1 MPALPIERLEARTL
15 LSSVKLLDK
24 NVLQVVGNLAHSNVI
39 SIGYSKHQK
48 FIVVVLNGVGFDFDP
63 SNVDSI
69 RVFTGRG
76 ADKVS
81 VVEGRGDFNKDIR
94 CELGAGNDTFSGG
107 HENDVV
113 FGDDGNDVISLGEGD
128 DAAVGGNGN
137 DRIIGGDASKII
149 YGGAGDDVIAVGNG
163 HGYIFGGD
171 GNDAILTNG
180 ENYEI
185 LGDSGNDTLTGHGND
200 TLWGGGGGFTD
211 VLRGGTEQNRG
222 EVPGV
227 NSIMK
232 QLMPTELAVP
242 TSA

>member
-1 MPALPIERLEARTL
+1 
-15 LSSVKLLDK
+15 LDK
-24 NVLQVVGNLAHSNVI
+24 NVLQIVGNLARPNVI
-39 SIGYSKHQK
+39 SIGYSKHQR

-63 SNVDSI
+63 SDVGSI
-69 RVFTGRG
+69 RIFTGRG
-76 ADKVS
+76 ADKVT
-81 VVEGRGDFNKDIR
+81 VVEGRGEFDRDIR

-113 FGDDGNDVISLGEGD
+113 FGDDGNDVISLGDGD

-137 DRIIGGDASKII
+137 DRIIGGDASKTI
-149 YGGAGDDVIAVGNG
+149 YGGAGDDVIAVGDG
-163 HGYIFGGD
+163 HGYIFGQD

-185 LGDSGNDTLTGHGND
+185 LGDAGNDTLTGHGND

-211 VLRGGTEQNRG
+211 ILHGGRERNSG
-222 EVPGV
+222 EVSGV
-227 NSIMK
+227 AKIQK
-232 QLMPTELAVP
+232 QLMPTEAVVP